1 MRMESAVDKIAEI
14 RKLLIPVRRRMAAQH
29 YLEYLLRGLLLSL
42 LLSAVFLI
50 VSFMIPWL
58 EVAQVCLQTVVGAVA
73 IALLWAWGRQ
83 PGLWDA
89 ACLIDKRGLKER
101 VSTALELSDQQSSM
115 AIRQRQ
121 DALNQLRAYDWR
133 IHFPWT
139 LPKPETRVIG
149 AALLFIALLCVLPN
163 PQQEEIDR
171 QLAVKKEIKQQEK
184 KIAEVKKE
192 LQKKEKT
199 LPDTQRQEAV
209 KALQELQESLQQGG
223 SVKQALKSLGRA
235 EEQLAALSEAE
246 LKRAETETPKPAV
259 SPHNVSK
266 NSPNEG
272 NDSSP
277 NNNPANS
284 GQQNNNRGNNTVLA
298 DLQQA
303 AQCIGDARMALLAAA
318 NNTQGQLAAASGNGS
333 IPNAGAEQGANGTDN
348 PAGAVGMSGNLPEVT
363 GSSGGAGA
371 NTPAGEQGP
380 GGSGTGNA
388 GSGNQAGNGTQLG
401 SGSGSGSGA
410 GLGSGNGDNSSGRN
424 ASEDGNTPG
433 NGYPDMK
440 SREYEKIYDPERLG
454 INGESSVVRGK
465 AGNGPQQNIET
476 ADPALMPGSLRP
488 YQEVIGSYSQAAR
501 ESLGR
506 SSIPAGMSE
515 VVKNYF
521 SSLEE

>member
-1 MRMESAVDKIAEI
+1 MKSAVDNIAEMK
-14 RKLLIPVRRRMAAQH
+14 KLLIPVRRRIAAQH
-29 YLEYLLRGLLLSL
+29 YLDYLLRGFLVSL

-58 EVAQVCLQTVVGAVA
+58 EVAQVCLQTVAGAAVV
-73 IALLWAWGRQ
+73 ALLWAWGRQ

-89 ACLIDKRGLKER
+89 ACLIDSRGLKER
-101 VSTALELSDQQSSM
+101 VSTAFELSEQQSNM

-121 DALNQLRAYDWR
+121 DALNQLRTYDWR

-139 LPKPETRVIG
+139 LPKLEIRVIG

-192 LQKKEKT
+192 LQKKEKS
-199 LPDTQRQEAV
+199 LPAAQRQEAV
-209 KALQELQESLQQGG
+209 KALEELQESLQQSG
-223 SVKQALKSLGRA
+223 SIKQALKSLGRA

-246 LKRAETETPKPAV
+246 LKRAETGTPKPAV

-277 NNNPANS
+277 DNNPANT
-284 GQQNNNRGNNTVLA
+284 GRQNNSKGDNRVLA

-303 AQCIGDARMALLAAA
+303 AQSIADARMALLAAA
-318 NNTQGQLAAASGNGS
+318 NNTRGQLAAANGNGS
-333 IPNAGAEQGANGTDN
+333 TPNAGSAQGTNGTDN
-348 PAGAVGMSGNLPEVT
+348 STGAVGMNGNLPEAL
-363 GSSGGAGA
+363 GASGGTGA
-371 NTPAGEQGP
+371 NTPSGQQGQ
-380 GGSGTGNA
+380 GGSGPGNS
-388 GSGNQAGNGTQLG
+388 GGGNQAGNGTQPG

-410 GLGSGNGDNSSGRN
+410 GLGSGNGDNSSGQMT
-424 ASEDGNTPG
+424 AEAGNLPG
-433 NGYPDMK
+433 TGFPDMK
-440 SREYEKIYDPERLG
+440 SREYEKIYDPQRLG

-506 SSIPAGMSE
+506 SAIPAGMSE